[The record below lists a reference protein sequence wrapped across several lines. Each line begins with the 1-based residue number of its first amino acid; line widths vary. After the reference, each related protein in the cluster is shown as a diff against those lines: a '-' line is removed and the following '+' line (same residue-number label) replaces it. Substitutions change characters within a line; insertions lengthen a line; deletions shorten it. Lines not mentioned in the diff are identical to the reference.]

1 MSDISYEDIVAGN
14 FTVTNPGEDI
24 VNDIDA
30 LITSVISDLPA
41 NDVTSP
47 GLFDRNAEVTAL
59 NVNSPRLD
67 LYLEHA
73 KSVLGI
79 TELQRPF
86 MNDLIRSGATIETV
100 NSLRGTAVDANLYP
114 LISAKIAG
122 SRDEPS
128 DLFDLVSG
136 KAGKPVANARTKY
149 NEALAF
155 FNSGAYRTERNNIN
169 TADYTDYKTEL
180 NKLKVMI
187 SDAVAF
193 LENAKDTTVDLWN
206 EYEVISDETDRIGLL
221 YAGLNDTAIGDTLQE
236 FYS

>member
-1 MSDISYEDIVAGN
+1 MSNISYEDIVAGN
-14 FTVTNPGEDI
+14 FTVSNPGEDI
-24 VNDIDA
+24 VKDIDA
-30 LITSVISDLPA
+30 LIASVISDLPA

-59 NVNSPRLD
+59 NTNVPKLT
-67 LYLEHA
+67 LYLDHA

-86 MNDLIRSGATIETV
+86 MNDLIRSGATIDTV

-122 SRDEPS
+122 PRDEPS
-128 DLFDLVSG
+128 ELFDLVSS
-136 KAGKPVANARTKY
+136 KAGKPVANARAKY
-149 NEALAF
+149 NEAKAF
-155 FNSGAYRTERNNIN
+155 FDSGAYRTERNRIN
-169 TADYTDYKTEL
+169 TADYSDYEAEL
-180 NKLKVMI
+180 TKLKALI
-187 SDAVAF
+187 TAAVAF
-193 LENAKDTTVDLWN
+193 LEDAKDTTVDLWN

-221 YAGLNDTAIGDTLQE
+221 FAGLNDTAIGDTLQE